1 MKCIHYLAPLALVLG
16 GCAELST
23 TEQAE
28 LEATA
33 SASQA
38 VTAGSAMYFTC
49 NSTDWQPSAASK
61 LTRVK
66 GDRIDLE
73 LTFEVKQPWM
83 VAGQGGGDDCV
94 FVTINA
100 EDGWGTT
107 QTYQGVYV
115 EGPGITD
122 HTKYVVAPNTVAR
135 LSEPK
140 QFKVL
145 YPALGTYHVRVYPG
159 RSEFK
164 IEPVT
169 SAPDTTPPETTI
181 IGSSSPYPFMAVY
194 TFESSE
200 AGSTFECRC
209 DVAGNAGTWRSCTSG
224 AMSTASCGSPAGWR
238 FLVRATD
245 SAGNVDSTPA
255 QSN

>member
-1 MKCIHYLAPLALVLG
+1 MKRIHYLAPLAIALG
-16 GCAELST
+16 GCAELNTS
-23 TEQAE
+23 EQAE
-28 LEATA
+28 LESTA

-49 NSTDWQPSAASK
+49 NSTDWQPSPASR
-61 LTRVK
+61 LTRVD
-66 GDRIDLE
+66 GDLIDLE
-73 LTFEVKQPWM
+73 LTFEVKRPWM
-83 VAGQGGGDDCV
+83 VAGQGAGDDCV

-100 EDGWGTT
+100 EEGWGTT
-107 QTYQGVYV
+107 QTYQGAYV
-115 EGPGITD
+115 EGPGTTD

-135 LSEPK
+135 LSAPK

-145 YPALGTYHVRVYPG
+145 YPALGTYHVRVYPA
-159 RSEFK
+159 RSAFK

-169 SAPDTTPPETTI
+169 ATPDTTI
-181 IGSSSPYPFMAVY
+181 NGQNSPYPYMAVY
-194 TFESSE
+194 TFSSTKPNC
-200 AGSTFECRC
+200 TFECRC

-245 SAGNVDSTPA
+245 SDGNVDPTPA